1 MDAFDY
7 ADHFLYN
14 LALTREPDRP
24 LQVELH
30 PGLHCDRYRCPHCF
44 GLGQPPIAGPPVSAA
59 DLSRALGEVARH
71 DPLVVVS
78 GVTTEPLTHPEAP
91 AILRAVR
98 ERRLRLGLY
107 TKGLRFDRE
116 CTEAMLQGSSECYV
130 TFSLDAFN
138 REDYRSL
145 HDIRIG
151 RSDRGPLGSG
161 ADYFERVLANIRAVY
176 EEKQRRR
183 STLEI
188 RIAVLLFRENSDPD
202 AVVRSVEALAEMAD
216 LVRFAVPQDR
226 NDGFRVDNLPP
237 RPTTLLHTLH
247 ARFAGHPKVRVLT
260 QTFAPARDQSF
271 NHCHTQRFQVTID
284 KSGNL
289 FPCPQ
294 VAVGQY
300 AHLSFGNL
308 RDGSLT
314 QLLRSAQRRAM
325 FGQDVDRDL
334 RCRICDRKDEAI
346 NVALTRLERA
356 PFSRPRVAVRRGRPV
371 AVAAQVG
378 PADPGEGRFAAE

>member
-1 MDAFDY
+1 VDAFDY
-7 ADHFLYN
+7 ADHFLYS

-44 GLGQPPIAGPPVSAA
+44 GLGQPPVAGPPVSAA
-59 DLSRALGEVARH
+59 ELSRALGEVARH

-78 GVTTEPLTHPEAP
+78 GVTTEPLTHPQAP

-98 ERRLRLGLY
+98 ERGLRLGLY
-107 TKGLRFDRE
+107 TKGLRFDRD
-116 CTEAMLQGSSECYV
+116 CAEALLPGRRECYV

-151 RSDRGPLGSG
+151 RGDRGPYGNG

-202 AVVRSVEALAEMAD
+202 EVVRSVEALAEMAD

-226 NDGFRVDNLPP
+226 NDGFRVANLPP
-237 RPTTLLHTLH
+237 RPNTLLQTLH
-247 ARFAGHPKVRVLT
+247 ARFAGHSKVRVLT

-271 NHCHTQRFQVTID
+271 SRCYTQRFQVTID

-314 QLLRSAQRRAM
+314 QLLRSARRRAM
-325 FGQDVDRDL
+325 FDQDVDGDL

-346 NVALTRLERA
+346 NVALGRLERA
-356 PFSRPRVAVRRGRPV
+356 PFSGSRVAMRRAPRMPASADMRP
-371 AVAAQVG
+371 AN
-378 PADPGEGRFAAE
+378 PGAGLLTAE

>member
-1 MDAFDY
+1 VDAFDY
-7 ADHFLYN
+7 ADHFLYG
-14 LALTREPDRP
+14 LALAREPHRP
-24 LQVELH
+24 LQIELH

-44 GLGQPPIAGPPVSAA
+44 GLGQPPISGPPASAA

-71 DPLVVVS
+71 DPLIVVS

-98 ERRLRLGLY
+98 ERGLRLGLY
-107 TKGLRFDRE
+107 TKGLRFDRA
-116 CTEAMLQGSSECYV
+116 CAEAMLLGSRECYV

-138 REDYRSL
+138 REDYRTL

-151 RSDRGPLGSG
+151 RSERGAFGSG
-161 ADYFERVLANIRAVY
+161 ADYFERVLANIRAIY
-176 EEKQRRR
+176 KEKQRRG
-183 STLEI
+183 SHLEI

-202 AVVRSVEALAEMAD
+202 TIVHSVEALAEIAD

-226 NDGFRVDNLPP
+226 NDGFRVGNLPP
-237 RPTTLLHTLH
+237 RPSALLQTLR

-260 QTFAPARDQSF
+260 ETFAPARDRSF

-294 VAVGQY
+294 VAVAEY

-308 RDGSLT
+308 RDGALP
-314 QLLRSAQRRAM
+314 QLLRSARRRAL
-325 FGQDVDRDL
+325 FDQDVDRDM

-346 NVALTRLERA
+346 NVALGRLERGA
-356 PFSRPRVAVRRGRPV
+356 FAQ
-371 AVAAQVG
+371 AASHMGTLQSPSAGLGGGASG
-378 PADPGEGRFAAE
+378 PDEGRYAAE